1 MREYTGEP
9 MRPVEWLQAEP
20 LAAAG
25 MLGLLLGVVLGL
37 LWPIEVPPA
46 HRQRAEAWTAPA
58 GLNTARPLE
67 REFTTVR
74 GAQIWGDDA
83 AVAGTKRSM
92 WRLTG
97 IIADP
102 LPAALVLSD
111 GSTDVKRV
119 RAGGALP
126 DGGVVKQITAS
137 GVSYVREGCTYER
150 LLYGLGE
157 SAETKACASGAQVVK

>member
-1 MREYTGEP
+1 MRLADWIHAQ
-9 MRPVEWLQAEP
+9 PVGASAL
-20 LAAAG
+20 
-25 MLGLLLGVVLGL
+25 LGLVAGIGLGL
-37 LWPIEVPPA
+37 LWPVNIPPA
-46 HRQRAEAWTAPA
+46 HRQHAEAWTDPP
-58 GLNTARPLE
+58 GLATARPIE
-67 REFTTVR
+67 SEFSSVR
-74 GAQIWGDDA
+74 DAPIWGDA
-83 AVAGTKRSM
+83 AATPGTKRST

-111 GSTDVKRV
+111 GSTEVKRV

-157 SAETKACASGAQVVK
+157 SAETQACAPGAQVVK

>member
-1 MREYTGEP
+1 
-9 MRPVEWLQAEP
+9 MRPVEWLQGEP

-25 MLGLLLGVVLGL
+25 LAGLLLGVVIGL
-37 LWPIEVPPA
+37 LWPVQVPAA
-46 HRQRAEAWTAPA
+46 HRQRVEAWTAPV
-58 GLNTARPLE
+58 GLSTARPME
-67 REFTTVR
+67 REFTAVR
-74 GAQIWGDDA
+74 DAPIWGESA

-111 GSTDVKRV
+111 GSTEVRRV
-119 RAGGALP
+119 LAGGALP

-157 SAETKACASGAQVVK
+157 SADTKACAPGAQVVK